1 MDYKG
6 IRQTIHMSR
15 SSEPAETV
23 ADREYEQRLHGWSTF
38 RSGITLRGHEL
49 FVVNFRE
56 LATVM
61 DGIRERETRVAA
73 LWDALPPIARR
84 AYLYDLIGEEMQ
96 STNSIEG
103 VRSTR
108 QEISLALEAATERGG
123 HARFSEFARLFLA
136 LSDDDPA
143 RYALP
148 ETLEDIRGIYD
159 KVVAGELDDNDKPDG
174 DLFRNGPVYIDE
186 PATGRRIHTGITPES
201 EIKVALTQW
210 LALTRSRDVP
220 PLIRAAMCHFAFEY
234 IHPFYD
240 GNGRTGRFLFAL
252 QLRQHLSVPTSIS
265 LSPVI
270 SDGKNR
276 YYKAFED
283 AQHPL
288 NRLDASL
295 FSYRMMQF
303 VTDAQN
309 RIIDDLNEKR
319 ARLALAFARLES
331 MREDKGW
338 DDATANAIAILVQ
351 EELFGVPPHTVTRT
365 QLMEGLSLGRKK
377 VAQILDL
384 LEADGVMAHEGI
396 RPARYF
402 LNPDTK
408 DGLLRGGDHP
418 EAPR

>member
-1 MDYKG
+1 MGTGYKS
-6 IRQTIHMSR
+6 IRQTAHMSR
-15 SSEPAETV
+15 STKRPEEI
-23 ADREYEQRLHGWSTF
+23 ADEEYLRRLDGWSTF
-38 RSGITLRGHEL
+38 RSGITLRGHEV

-56 LATVM
+56 LATLA
-61 DGIRERETRVAA
+61 DNIRERETQVIA
-73 LWDALPPIARR
+73 LWEELPPIARR

-108 QEISLALEAATERGG
+108 QEISLALEAATEHGG

-159 KVVAGELDDNDKPDG
+159 KVVAGELDDNDRPDG

-210 LALTRSRDVP
+210 LALTRNRDVP

-234 IHPFYD
+234 VHPFYD

-295 FSYRMMQF
+295 FSYRMMEF
-303 VTDAQN
+303 VTEAQR
-309 RIIDDLNEKR
+309 RIIDDLSVKR
-319 ARLALAFARLES
+319 SILLRSFAALDQLRSE
-331 MREDKGW
+331 RDW
-338 DDATANAIAILVQ
+338 NDDATNIVAALIQ
-351 EELFGVPPHTVTRT
+351 EELFGIAPHSITRPR
-365 QLMEGLSLGRKK
+365 LRESMGLGRNRTNH
-377 VAQILDL
+377 ALDAL
-384 LEADGVMAHEGI
+384 VGDRTIIATGQRPVRYELSDTMRTAIMGEGQ
-396 RPARYF
+396 R
-402 LNPDTK
+402 
-408 DGLLRGGDHP
+408 
-418 EAPR
+418 